1 MKSFQRLAVS
11 FFSAPPFSAP
21 PSSGASPRSRRTRL
35 ATIGGAAAA
44 LALSSACVT
53 QERHDDAMLSAKH
66 YQNRTIELERR
77 LTETEDENRRLR
89 AQLEA
94 SESNPVDANFN
105 AESFDA
111 RIASLR
117 NVLAELGQAP
127 GDVTKF
133 EVEGGYVY
141 RVKDSVLFALGS
153 ADVSADGKRVL
164 AEVATDI
171 KSRPHGK
178 VFVRGH
184 TDDLPI
190 VKADTKAKFPYGNI
204 DLSASRAVAVGAL
217 LATNQV
223 PESRIVVMGFGASQ
237 PVAPNT
243 SDDGRRKNRRVDI
256 FVENAQ
262 QAAAP
267 EGAQR

>member
-1 MKSFQRLAVS
+1 MPRCPSTVLRASALVAVLLA
-11 FFSAPPFSAP
+11 
-21 PSSGASPRSRRTRL
+21 G
-35 ATIGGAAAA
+35 
-44 LALSSACVT
+44 SACVT
-53 QERHDDAMLSAKH
+53 QERYDDSQLSAKH

-77 LTETEDENRRLR
+77 LSEGEDENRRLR

-94 SESNPVDANFN
+94 SESNPVDATFS
-105 AESFDA
+105 AESIDA
-111 RIASLR
+111 RLASLR

-133 EVEGGYVY
+133 AVDGGYVY

-153 ADVSADGKRVL
+153 DDVSADGKRVL
-164 AEVATDI
+164 AEVAADI
-171 KSRPHGK
+171 QSRPHGK

-190 VKADTKAKFPYGNI
+190 VKSDTKAKFPHGNM

-217 LATNQV
+217 LVANKV
-223 PESRIVVMGFGASQ
+223 SESRLVVMGFGPSE

-243 SDDGRRKNRRVDI
+243 GEDNRRRNRRVDI
-256 FVENAQ
+256 FVQDATADEP
-262 QAAAP
+262 QAK
-267 EGAQR
+267 